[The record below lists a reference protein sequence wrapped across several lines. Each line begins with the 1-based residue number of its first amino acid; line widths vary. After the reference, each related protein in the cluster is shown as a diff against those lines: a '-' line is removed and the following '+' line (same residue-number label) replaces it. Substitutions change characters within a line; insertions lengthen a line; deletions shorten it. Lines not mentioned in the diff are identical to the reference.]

1 MIYSAKLKKMDEII
15 EEFAYFSIENN
26 DLYCFINCCPM
37 AIEVNKVYNVELD
50 YFIIDEFILEEV
62 NTDES
67 VIIPFERI
75 GNSTQYKITGR
86 LDGNT
91 FTAGNICFE
100 DDALQLEYSYLD
112 GRLIT
117 LNVWRLSISV
127 ISERI

>member
-1 MIYSAKLKKMDEII
+1 MIYSAKLKKMDEIV
-15 EEFAYFSIENN
+15 EELAYFSIENN
-26 DLYCFINCCPM
+26 DLYCFLDYCPM

-50 YFIIDEFILEEV
+50 YFIVDKFILEEV

-91 FTAGNICFE
+91 FTAGNICFV
-100 DDALQLEYSYLD
+100 DDALQLKYSYLD

-117 LNVWRLSISV
+117 LTVWRLNISV

>member
-1 MIYSAKLKKMDEII
+1 
-15 EEFAYFSIENN
+15 
-26 DLYCFINCCPM
+26 M

-50 YFIIDEFILEEV
+50 YFIVDKFILEEV

-75 GNSTQYKITGR
+75 GDSTQYKITGR

-117 LNVWRLSISV
+117 LTVWRLSISV
-127 ISERI
+127 ISEEYNRYIF

>member
-1 MIYSAKLKKMDEII
+1 MIYSAKLKKMDETI

-26 DLYCFINCCPM
+26 DLYCFLNCCPM

-75 GNSTQYKITGR
+75 GDSTQYKITGR
-86 LDGNT
+86 LDGKYH
-91 FTAGNICFE
+91 
-100 DDALQLEYSYLD
+100 LQLEIFALKMM
-112 GRLIT
+112 LF
-117 LNVWRLSISV
+117 N
-127 ISERI
+127 

>member
-1 MIYSAKLKKMDEII
+1 MDEII

-26 DLYCFINCCPM
+26 DLYCFLDCCPM

-50 YFIIDEFILEEV
+50 YFIIDKFILEEV

-75 GNSTQYKITGR
+75 GDSAQYKITGR

-91 FTAGNICFE
+91 FTAGNICFV
-100 DDALQLEYSYLD
+100 DDALQLKYSYLD

-117 LNVWRLSISV
+117 LTVWRLNISV